1 MGGGAAQPG
10 AGGGLSH
17 CLSPRQRTL
26 SVSAWWASA
35 LCPLPP
41 GRDGWGHQSGP
52 LPPQPHAHPH
62 FLLPAP
68 GGGLTEALLE
78 PDSSS
83 ALGCAVPFRLRGL
96 GTAALRRLLG
106 GLLDE
111 SSYSSA
117 KEKRSL
123 NLTDAEGAAGAGPP
137 ASEPRPLPARVSSS
151 LSSTPRSCW
160 SSVCGPS
167 SPPPLR
173 LPPPLPKARH
183 KEPHFILWASSQLA
197 CTCCRACR
205 IGVWLKTRGRR
216 RESSQVPGGPQ
227 TAPRGVCSCPRPTQL
242 QWAEPQGGRRTVLLG
257 VGQVEAQVVQVLQ
270 DLLQGQ
276 LRQLAAGAPQAGG
289 GHENGSGWGPGVAG
303 HPHHPF

>member
-1 MGGGAAQPG
+1 MAPGRALSLPARVWVGSVFPHLSPQPLQPLLTVGGGEAQPG
-10 AGGGLSH
+10 AGGARASVTVRAHCRGPFPFPLGGLGLCVLFLLEGVQGVASLDR
-17 CLSPRQRTL
+17 CCPS
-26 SVSAWWASA
+26 SAPPPA
-35 LCPLPP
+35 CPP
-41 GRDGWGHQSGP
+41 G
-52 LPPQPHAHPH
+52 
-62 FLLPAP
+62 P

-96 GTAALRRLLG
+96 GTAAFRRLLG

-123 NLTDAEGAAGAGPP
+123 NLTDGGSCGVGPP
-137 ASEPRPLPARVSSS
+137 TSEPRPLPAPVSSS
-151 LSSTPRSCW
+151 LQPHGLAGHR
-160 SSVCGPS
+160 VCVLS

-173 LPPPLPKARH
+173 LLPPLPEAKY

-216 RESSQVPGGPQ
+216 RESSQVPG
-227 TAPRGVCSCPRPTQL
+227 AP
-242 QWAEPQGGRRTVLLG
+242 
-257 VGQVEAQVVQVLQ
+257 
-270 DLLQGQ
+270 
-276 LRQLAAGAPQAGG
+276 
-289 GHENGSGWGPGVAG
+289 
-303 HPHHPF
+303 